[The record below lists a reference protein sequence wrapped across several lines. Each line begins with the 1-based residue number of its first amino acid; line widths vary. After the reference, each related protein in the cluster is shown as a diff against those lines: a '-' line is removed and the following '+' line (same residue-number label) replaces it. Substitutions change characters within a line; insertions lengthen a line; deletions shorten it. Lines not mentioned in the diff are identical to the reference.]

1 MRCTIRD
8 VVQLMRLVRERERAR
23 ITGVPKS
30 TWYLLMRRGKA
41 PRPVP
46 IAGSQA
52 VGWVDTEREAWVQ
65 AQIDAREQPG
75 GHAD

>member
-1 MRCTIRD
+1 MGCTIRYM
-8 VVQLMRLVRERERAR
+8 VQPMRLVRERERAR

-30 TWYLLMRRGKA
+30 TWYLLMRRGRA

-52 VGWVDTEREAWVQ
+52 VGWVDTELEAWVQ
-65 AQIDAREQPG
+65 AQVDAAREQRETAP
-75 GHAD
+75 